1 MFDLFAQWLKAFTS
15 LIPRLGIMCAT
26 HNGIKYKYGY
36 KVIEIPPGL
45 YWYWP
50 LVTEIASLAIK
61 RRTVNVPTQT
71 IYASCGTSI
80 SAGCVIV
87 FEITDITKALYET
100 WEIDET
106 IADEAEALLAQ
117 VISEVKSI
125 DTNIIELNKTLTKE
139 MRTRLKQYG
148 VSVKRANIRDY
159 APSKV
164 YRVIGGSNVL

>member
-1 MFDLFAQWLKAFTS
+1 MTLV
-15 LIPRLGIMCAT
+15 PRMGIMPAT
-26 HNGIKYKYGY
+26 HRGVRYRHGSKVMEIK
-36 KVIEIPPGL
+36 PGL
-45 YWYWP
+45 YVYWP
-50 LVTEIASLAIK
+50 LVTTIEDHGVK
-61 RRTVNVPTQT
+61 RQTVKVPTQT
-71 IYASCGTSI
+71 IYASCGLSI

-87 FEITDITKALYET
+87 FEITDILKALYET

-117 VISEVKSI
+117 VISEIKSI

-139 MRTRLKQYG
+139 MRLRLKQYG

-164 YRVIGGSNVL
+164 YRVIGGSDVV